1 MALAVSFVYLAQ
13 EPVLIGKY
21 LKPPEIGQWAMV
33 SLWIYIS
40 LVNIFLSVSCAVGAE
55 SDSRDEREIGPATK
69 LFTMWLQL
77 NRKRFYSK

>member
-1 MALAVSFVYLAQ
+1 
-13 EPVLIGKY
+13 
-21 LKPPEIGQWAMV
+21 MV

-77 NRKRFYSK
+77 NRRRFYSK